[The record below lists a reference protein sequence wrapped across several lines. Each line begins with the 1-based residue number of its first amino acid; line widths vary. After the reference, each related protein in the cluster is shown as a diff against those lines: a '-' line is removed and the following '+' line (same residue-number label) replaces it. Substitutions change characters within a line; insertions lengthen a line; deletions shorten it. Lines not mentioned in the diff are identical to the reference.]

1 MNYFVSFFLLFIVG
15 VHNSHAQAIQSRDET
30 PPKDL
35 SHALTE
41 DDIYLIECTPHGE
54 ETNLDIYRHEDL
66 SEGNGPSNSSWG
78 TLKVLV
84 DLVADYAIFE
94 MIDANDET
102 AAQAYSDR
110 LRWEGGVVVGWKEI
124 PEYEPSD
131 TFKFIGPQY
140 DTWSYLPAKNMALI
154 DMLGMYFMFDGCESQ
169 SVEDYVA
176 SQGVS
181 NKGVDLPRL
190 KDAIKGISE

>member
-1 MNYFVSFFLLFIVG
+1 MKTFVSTLLLFIVG

-30 PPKDL
+30 APKDL
-35 SHALTE
+35 SYLHE
-41 DDIYLIECTPHGE
+41 GGMYLIECTPHGE

-66 SEGNGPSNSSWG
+66 SEGNGPSSSSWG
-78 TLKVLV
+78 TLKILV
-84 DLVADYAIFE
+84 DPIDDYAIFE

-110 LRWEGGVVVGWKEI
+110 LRLDRGLVIGWKET

-140 DTWSYLPAKNMALI
+140 DTWSYLPAKNVALI

-169 SVEDYVA
+169 SAEEYVA
-176 SQGVS
+176 SQGV
-181 NKGVDLPRL
+181 KGVELPSL
-190 KDAIKGISE
+190 KDAAKDFIEQSN

>member
-15 VHNSHAQAIQSRDET
+15 VHFSHAQAIQSRDET

-35 SHALTE
+35 SYLHKG
-41 DDIYLIECTPHGE
+41 DMYLIECTPHGE
-54 ETNLDIYRHEDL
+54 GTNLNIYRSEDFA
-66 SEGNGPSNSSWG
+66 SGEGPNSTSWS

-84 DLVADYAIFE
+84 DPNDQYAIFE
-94 MIDANDET
+94 MIDANDEI

-110 LRWEGGVVVGWKEI
+110 LRWEGSYVVGWKET

-131 TFKFIGPQY
+131 TFEFIGPQY
-140 DTWSYLPAKNMALI
+140 DAWSYMPSRNSALI
-154 DMLGMYFMFDGCESQ
+154 DMLGMYFIFDGCEVQ
-169 SVEDYVA
+169 SIGDYMT

-181 NKGVDLPRL
+181 KKGVELPRL
-190 KDAIKGISE
+190 KDAIKDFIE

>member
-1 MNYFVSFFLLFIVG
+1 MKTFVSFFLLFIVG
-15 VHNSHAQAIQSRDET
+15 VHFSHAQAIQSRDET

-66 SEGNGPSNSSWG
+66 SEGNGPSSSSWG
-78 TLKVLV
+78 TLKILV
-84 DLVADYAIFE
+84 DPIDDYAIFE

-110 LRWEGGVVVGWKEI
+110 LRLDRGLVIGWKDT

-140 DTWSYLPAKNMALI
+140 DTWSYLPAKNVALI
-154 DMLGMYFMFDGCESQ
+154 DMLGMYFMFEGCESQ
-169 SVEDYVA
+169 SIEDYRA

-181 NKGVDLPRL
+181 NKGVELPRL

>member
-15 VHNSHAQAIQSRDET
+15 VHFSHAQAIQSRDET

-54 ETNLDIYRHEDL
+54 ETNLDIYRYEDL

-94 MIDANDET
+94 MIDANDEI

-110 LRWEGGVVVGWKEI
+110 LRWEGSYVVGWKET

-131 TFKFIGPQY
+131 TFEFIGPQY
-140 DTWSYLPAKNMALI
+140 DAWSYMPSRNSALI
-154 DMLGMYFMFDGCESQ
+154 DMLGMYFIFDGCEVQ
-169 SVEDYVA
+169 SIGDYMT

-181 NKGVDLPRL
+181 KKGVELPRL
-190 KDAIKGISE
+190 KDAIKDFIE